1 MRRLMSG
8 VTAIA
13 LGLSGTAGATN
24 KCATPN
30 DQQVFDLAALKS
42 ELLVLA
48 INCNDDAD
56 YNAFVNRY
64 KPLLAG
70 NEKSFTDYFKRAYGR
85 KAQQEQDRY
94 ITDLANIQVTSGM
107 RQKSDFCP
115 HDSAIFQE
123 VLALP
128 VQAELAQYAAAK
140 DLLPPQIDACP
151 GAAPAPAA
159 QAKVRKVVATK
170 TKQN

>member
-8 VTAIA
+8 VAAIT
-13 LGLSGTAGATN
+13 LGLSGSAGAIN
-24 KCATPN
+24 KCVTPS
-30 DQQVFDLAALKS
+30 DQQIFDLAALKS

-48 INCNDDAD
+48 INCNNDTQ

-94 ITDLANIQVTSGM
+94 ITDLANIQVTAGL
-107 RQKSDFCP
+107 RQQSDFCP
-115 HDSAIFQE
+115 HTTAIFQE

-128 VQAELAQYAAAK
+128 PQTELAQYAAAK
-140 DLLPPQIDACP
+140 DLMPPQIDACP
-151 GAAPAPAA
+151 GTAPAPAT
-159 QAKVRKVVATK
+159 QAKVKKVVAVK
-170 TKQN
+170 FKQN